1 MKASQSVLN
10 CRWSLENEQDFEQ
23 HGGANQTVKAVLE
36 VLGTNYIVEKWVS
49 EDGTQKYQRW
59 ADGKIECFIRIIGNA
74 TLYPEITF
82 PIAYQTP
89 PVVTVTRESGRPD
102 NVLGFDMRVV
112 TTTSVIGVWASV
124 VGDTVTIS
132 DFDAYVVGY

>member
-1 MKASQSVLN
+1 MQ
-10 CRWSLENEQDFEQ
+10 R
-23 HGGANQTVKAVLE
+23 
-36 VLGTNYIVEKWVS
+36 
-49 EDGTQKYQRW
+49 YQRW
-59 ADGKIECFIRIIGNA
+59 ADGKIECFIRITGNTA
-74 TLYPEITF
+74 LYPEIIF

-89 PVVTVTRESGRPD
+89 PVVTATRETGNPN

-132 DFDAYVVGY
+132 DFDVYVVGY